1 MSGSDVDF
9 QATQDFLGVFSADE
23 LWEDLVSVPPP
34 AAAAAAAEATAQ
46 SFDSKRARRITPKQQ
61 ICQLQGEVRRLSMKL
76 EALGADRTQCNRHTL
91 CHRPGLWHQ
100 IAARQLERRRNSESE
115 NHKLRNMV
123 KLQAEEAKN
132 LCRILRRRTKIQ
144 RLQKMLEINLH
155 NKQEST
161 QPLVVVVEK
170 EEQAFEGMLRDV
182 SDICDKMDALFM
194 EKEMHSIPYL
204 GRKRRADNSMINGLC
219 FELTKRDIVPFSV
232 ESVKD
237 AVWSSLGQLE
247 LEGLRSI
254 GRFKTDVQFRKQDS
268 DRDTT
273 TVMASFFT
281 AFSNSNTSGVKTRK
295 VVRRYDEESRT
306 VFIYRA
312 FMEPNPYEFGESF
325 GVHATSTL
333 VIEIRHTDLDDE
345 ATLIQSHFSVTR
357 HDEGLAAG
365 HPLRV
370 AVSLNTAITVWDE
383 TISRIHDG
391 VENRLMDRARQS
403 LDNELATVR

>member
-1 MSGSDVDF
+1 MSGSD
-9 QATQDFLGVFSADE
+9 

-46 SFDSKRARRITPKQQ
+46 SFDSKQARRITPKQQ

-91 CHRPGLWHQ
+91 CHRPGLCIKLPLGSWSDGGF
-100 IAARQLERRRNSESE
+100 REREPQTA
-115 NHKLRNMV
+115 NMV

-170 EEQAFEGMLRDV
+170 EEQAFEGMLRD
-182 SDICDKMDALFM
+182 MDALFM

-254 GRFKTDVQFRKQDS
+254 GRFKTDVQFRKQVLIEIRQRVS
-268 DRDTT
+268 DGIHL
-273 TVMASFFT
+273 
-281 AFSNSNTSGVKTRK
+281 SGLHG
-295 VVRRYDEESRT
+295 
-306 VFIYRA
+306 A
-312 FMEPNPYEFGESF
+312 NPYEFGESF

-357 HDEGLAAG
+357 HDEGLAA
-365 HPLRV
+365 
-370 AVSLNTAITVWDE
+370 AIHYVWL
-383 TISRIHDG
+383 S
-391 VENRLMDRARQS
+391 V
-403 LDNELATVR
+403 